1 MKERRE
7 MKNKEASAR
16 IKINKL
22 LEDAG
27 WRFFDDE
34 KGLANIQLETNV
46 KITKKQIDE
55 CGENFEKVKNG
66 FIDFL
71 LLDEAGKPFIVLE
84 AKSED
89 LDPLV
94 GKEQARNYAK
104 SQFVK

>member
-1 MKERRE
+1 

-34 KGLANIQLETNV
+34 KGPANIQLETNV

-55 CGENFEKVKNG
+55 CGENFEKVKNYYDNG
-66 FIDFL
+66 IWN
-71 LLDEAGKPFIVLE
+71 EARVYN
-84 AKSED
+84 A
-89 LDPLV
+89 V
-94 GKEQARNYAK
+94 GKWITAEEYK
-104 SQFVK
+104 EITKEDYE